1 MNLKNQRTFLI
12 ILAVLILVLTV
23 GLIFSL
29 LSANSKVA
37 SLNYVIYYTGEEQK
51 KEKAELTSTITALE
65 TAIAASE
72 NKYDDLKIKHQD
84 VLDRLSLASE
94 LETSMSSRL
103 MCPSTIP
110 SVDYKDDGTV
120 SAALKEYTSDYKATD
135 DYYEAV
141 LENARITF
149 HKLKSSRTLSFF
161 MVYFADKNNGRVN
174 GIFDVLGQCWVNLD
188 NQ

>member
-1 MNLKNQRTFLI
+1 MDLKKQRTILI
-12 ILAVLILVLTV
+12 ILTVLILVLTV
-23 GLIFSL
+23 GLIISI

-65 TAIAASE
+65 TAIEESE
-72 NKYDDLKIKHQD
+72 NKYEDLNNKYQD
-84 VLDRLSLASE
+84 ALDQLSLAGE
-94 LETSMSSRL
+94 QATVMRSRL

-110 SVDYKDDGTV
+110 SVDYTDDGTV

-149 HKLKSSRTLSFF
+149 HKLKSSRTQSFF

-174 GIFDVLGQCWVNLD
+174 GIFDVLGQCWVNI
-188 NQ
+188 NNE